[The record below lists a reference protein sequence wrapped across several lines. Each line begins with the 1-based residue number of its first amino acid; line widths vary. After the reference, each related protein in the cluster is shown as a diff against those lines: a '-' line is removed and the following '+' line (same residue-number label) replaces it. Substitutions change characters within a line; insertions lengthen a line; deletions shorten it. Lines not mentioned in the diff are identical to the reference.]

1 MATVERLRN
10 YVDGQWVEVTAGA
23 VAEVHNP
30 ATGAVL
36 AEVPLGGAAEVD
48 AAVRAAHTAYPGWRG
63 VPPVQRA
70 RYLFEFKRL
79 LERDFEKLAAIVTE
93 EHGKTLHEAR
103 GSVRRGIECVEVA
116 SGAPSLLMGQAIE
129 DVANGIDCESVR
141 QPLGVFACIA
151 PFNFPAMVPLW
162 FYPFAVACGNTFV
175 CKPSERVPL
184 SQRHMFRLIEEA
196 GFPPGVLNLVNGAK
210 DAVNALLEHPL
221 VQGVSF
227 VGSSPVAEHVYK
239 TAASHGKRVQA
250 LGGAK
255 NFLVVMPDADLD
267 SALDAITESAYG
279 CAGERCL
286 AGSVVLAIGDVH
298 DRVRDGLAQR
308 ARDLV
313 VGDGAAEGTEMGP
326 VISQAHRE
334 KVLGYI
340 EQGEKEGA
348 KIVVDGRDRANE
360 PGGYFLGPTLFEGVS
375 PDMVI
380 AQEEIFG
387 PVLCVSRADTLDS
400 ALEIIRD
407 HPLANASSIFTSS
420 GKHARHFKYNVE
432 ASMTAVNLGVA
443 APMSFF
449 GFGGAKGSF
458 FGDLKAHGREAFDF
472 FTDRKI
478 VISRW

>member
-1 MATVERLRN
+1 M
-10 YVDGQWVEVTAGA
+10 
-23 VAEVHNP
+23 
-30 ATGAVL
+30 
-36 AEVPLGGAAEVD
+36 
-48 AAVRAAHTAYPGWRG
+48 
-63 VPPVQRA
+63 
-70 RYLFEFKRL
+70 
-79 LERDFEKLAAIVTE
+79 
-93 EHGKTLHEAR
+93 
-103 GSVRRGIECVEVA
+103 
-116 SGAPSLLMGQAIE
+116 
-129 DVANGIDCESVR
+129 
-141 QPLGVFACIA
+141 
-151 PFNFPAMVPLW
+151 
-162 FYPFAVACGNTFV
+162 
-175 CKPSERVPL
+175 
-184 SQRHMFRLIEEA
+184 
-196 GFPPGVLNLVNGAK
+196 
-210 DAVNALLEHPL
+210 
-221 VQGVSF
+221 
-227 VGSSPVAEHVYK
+227 
-239 TAASHGKRVQA
+239 QA

-267 SALDAITESAYG
+267 AALDAITESAYG

-286 AGSVVLAIGDVH
+286 AGSVVLAVGDVH
-298 DRVRDGLAQR
+298 DRVRDGLARR

-348 KIVVDGRDRANE
+348 KVVVDGRDRAKE

-443 APMSFF
+443 AADVLLRVRRRQGLLLRGSQ
-449 GFGGAKGSF
+449 GARPRGLRLLHRSQ
-458 FGDLKAHGREAFDF
+458 
-472 FTDRKI
+472 DRHL
-478 VISRW
+478 RW